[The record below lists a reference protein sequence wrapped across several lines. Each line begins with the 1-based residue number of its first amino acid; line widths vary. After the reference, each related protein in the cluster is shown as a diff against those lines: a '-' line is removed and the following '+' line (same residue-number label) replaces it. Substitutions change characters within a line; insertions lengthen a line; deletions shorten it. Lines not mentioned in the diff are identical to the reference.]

1 MRRSTRSFLFPDVN
15 VWIASTYR
23 AHKHYFVAKSWLDSL
38 PEDAVLC
45 FCRLTQLG
53 FLRLLT
59 TPAVMQNQTRSQ
71 AGAWAVYDDWLQ
83 NGHAEFIEEPPGVE
97 PAFRALIQSGQ
108 IAPKDWADSY
118 VSAFAQI
125 SGLKLVT
132 FDQALHRRTANS
144 LLLGP

>member
-15 VWIASTYR
+15 VWIALTYR

-38 PEDAVLC
+38 LDYEVLC
-45 FCRLTQLG
+45 FCRVTQLG

-59 TPAVMQNQTRSQ
+59 TPAVMENQTRSQ
-71 AGAWAVYDDWLQ
+71 AEAWAVYDDWLQ
-83 NGHAEFIEEPPGVE
+83 NGRAEFIEEPPGIE
-97 PAFRALIQSGQ
+97 PAFRALTQSGHA
-108 IAPKDWADSY
+108 APKDWGDSY
-118 VSAFAQI
+118 ISAFAQT
-125 SGLKLVT
+125 SGLKVVT